1 MLLTVVFGVSLCCE
15 KFIEVISI
23 LVISYIISFLRQTCF
38 APLQIHVMNL
48 PFIKLNMLHNII
60 LMVDRPFYMYLP
72 VVKIVVCD

>member
-15 KFIEVISI
+15 KFIEIISI

-48 PFIKLNMLHNII
+48 PFIKLNM
-60 LMVDRPFYMYLP
+60 
-72 VVKIVVCD
+72 